1 MTMIISRGFMLA
13 MTGCKIPWEISCAR
27 MNGECGDVVSR
38 VEACAASPDDGLVR
52 PFGDIDVATA
62 GILLNSFERD

>member
-1 MTMIISRGFMLA
+1 MTMIMSRAFKLA
-13 MTGCKIPWEISCAR
+13 ITGCKIPRETSCAR

-38 VEACAASPDDGLVR
+38 AEACAASPDDGLVR

-62 GILLNSFERD
+62 EI